1 MLVTHS
7 LLERVKTL
15 RGGYTIAQLRVMGI
29 EGFQKGWKAKVIGKD
44 VSDWRVLFYER
55 NKSYEKRWEEDLL
68 KVNAKRKKGKS
79 GKKSIGNLDV
89 TYSETWERRNKNL
102 DIPYSEFLKSDHWL
116 ATKKKA
122 LSRKKSYGS
131 CLFCG
136 STENLELHHTSYKWI
151 GTKHELCNVISLC
164 RDHHQEVHDYA
175 KSNDVSVRLATT
187 AVKTKYAIMKKNK
200 LGVEN
205 SLVNNIN
212 AKKKAGT
219 SKPKS
224 KSSVDPKQY
233 AKMKK
238 GWK

>member
-1 MLVTHS
+1 M
-7 LLERVKTL
+7 LERVKTL
-15 RGGYTIAQLRVMGI
+15 KGGLTIVQSEILGYKK
-29 EGFQKGWKAKVIGKD
+29 GKKGWKRRAIGKD
-44 VSDWRVLFYER
+44 VKDWRILFQERDRTYE
-55 NKSYEKRWEEDLL
+55 NAGIKYKSPKL
-68 KVNAKRKKGKS
+68 KANLKRKSWSAKGS
-79 GKKSIGNLDV
+79 VGLDA
-89 TYSETWERRNKNL
+89 TYSDTWKTRSNNL
-102 DIPYSEFLKSDHWL
+102 SMPYSEFLKSDHWL

-122 LSRKKSYGS
+122 ASRKDRYGS
-131 CLFCG
+131 CEVCG
-136 STENLELHHTSYKWI
+136 TTKNLELHHTSYKWI

-164 RDHHQEVHDYA
+164 RTHHQEVHDYA